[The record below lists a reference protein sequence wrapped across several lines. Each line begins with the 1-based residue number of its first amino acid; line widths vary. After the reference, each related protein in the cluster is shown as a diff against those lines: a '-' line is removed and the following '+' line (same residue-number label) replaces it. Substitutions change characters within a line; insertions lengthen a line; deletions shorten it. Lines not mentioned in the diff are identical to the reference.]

1 MSDNSMLLPSGFE
14 DLNGFVAVWA
24 KATSEERM
32 DARCTASMA
41 DIQAFYDAMTERA
54 EAALSHIETF
64 PIDALPEDSAR
75 LFCLVLAL
83 AQAHVAIE
91 IHGAVHAPKT
101 PYPHGIRIVRGLP
114 LYG

>member
-1 MSDNSMLLPSGFE
+1 MSDNSMLLPPGFE
-14 DLNGFVAVWA
+14 DMTRFVAVWA
-24 KATSEERM
+24 QKTSEARM
-32 DARCTASMA
+32 HARCTSSMA
-41 DIQAFYDAMTERA
+41 DIQIFYDAMTERA
-54 EAALSHIETF
+54 EDALSHIETF

-91 IHGAVHAPKT
+91 IHGAVCAPKT

>member
-1 MSDNSMLLPSGFE
+1 MSDNSMLLPPGFE
-14 DLNGFVAVWA
+14 DMTRFVAVWA
-24 KATSEERM
+24 QKTSEERM
-32 DARCTASMA
+32 HARCTASMA
-41 DIQAFYDAMTERA
+41 DIQMFYDAMTDRA

-64 PIDALPEDSAR
+64 PIDALQDDSAR

-91 IHGAVHAPKT
+91 IHGAVCAPKT

>member
-1 MSDNSMLLPSGFE
+1 MSDNAMPLPPGFE
-14 DLNGFVAVWA
+14 ELTRFVAVWA
-24 KATSEERM
+24 QKTSEGRM
-32 DARCTASMA
+32 HARCTASMA
-41 DIQAFYDAMTERA
+41 DIQTFYDAMTERA
-54 EAALSHIETF
+54 EEALSHIEAF
-64 PIDALPEDSAR
+64 PIGALPEDTAR

-91 IHGAVHAPKT
+91 IHGAVRAPNT

>member
-14 DLNGFVAVWA
+14 DLNCFVEVWA
-24 KATSEERM
+24 QKTSEGRM
-32 DARCTASMA
+32 NARCTASMA

-54 EAALSHIETF
+54 EDALSHIETF

-83 AQAHVAIE
+83 AQAHIAIE
-91 IHGAVHAPKT
+91 IHRAVRAPNT
-101 PYPHGIRIVRGLP
+101 PYPHGIHIVRGLP

>member
-1 MSDNSMLLPSGFE
+1 MSDNTMLLPSGFE
-14 DLNGFVAVWA
+14 DLNSFVSVWA
-24 KATSEERM
+24 QKTSEGRM
-32 DARCTASMA
+32 HARCTASMA
-41 DIQAFYDAMTERA
+41 DIQMFYDAMTERA
-54 EAALSHIETF
+54 EEALRHIETF

-91 IHGAVHAPKT
+91 IHRAVRAPNT